1 MLPISLFCISQTDFG
16 GNCYLFGF
24 SSPPGLSAPLA
35 VRGNTEAGSSVCS
48 YLHFTWCIFLQ
59 LSVVMVQIRQG
70 HLSRCHGDKVTPG
83 DDLISPWI
91 STCVSECVLHE
102 DTVIPP
108 AYQMQRFTLKP
119 NLKVKLLLFLHILT
133 VSLFLF
139 LTLKFLCNILAISF
153 FFCYAYQE
161 HFFLLIPFSLHHY
174 LCSFQM
180 RKEDRGQSCLQKD
193 FDALVEGLKTL
204 TGFHPGSG
212 SSMARNANTAG
223 RKREKKR

>member
-1 MLPISLFCISQTDFG
+1 
-16 GNCYLFGF
+16 
-24 SSPPGLSAPLA
+24 
-35 VRGNTEAGSSVCS
+35 
-48 YLHFTWCIFLQ
+48 
-59 LSVVMVQIRQG
+59 MVQIRQG

-102 DTVIPP
+102 NTVIPP

-223 RKREKKR
+223 RKREKKDRESMKEEIERKTKRKLLGSYLSILSPFLWWSHLLREEDERDGAQCKN